1 MMSPIYSKKFQKKII
16 NKYHR
21 KGEKDGESLNKA
33 ESVRW
38 GTEDGLETRLGEN
51 REERLAVGKREVS
64 RVMLGPLA
72 SGKPMLPSERA

>member
-1 MMSPIYSKKFQKKII
+1 M
-16 NKYHR
+16 
-21 KGEKDGESLNKA
+21 NKA

-64 RVMLGPLA
+64 RVILGPLA
-72 SGKPMLPSERA
+72 SGKPMLPSKRA